1 MKIQFF
7 SKALKGNLKNEVLKA
22 AFAAGLRGI
31 LFKGQERDKAGAA
44 AG

>member
-31 LFKGQERDKAGAA
+31 FFKGQGLDQAESA